1 MDLIKAFSSGSEQY
15 QITVKGD
22 HKKPLFK
29 AADIARILE
38 IANVS
43 DALKDYDEDEKRTLA
58 VAEGSRKVANF
69 LTEIGLYR
77 FILSTQ
83 KNKPFVKRFKKWVCQ
98 VISEIRATGEYRLT
112 KQIET
117 TEAKLIEFQ
126 QEKTAIE
133 ARAEEDRKRAEE
145 AEAARK
151 EAEAKAAEEQQRR
164 EELERKLQ
172 KRTYEPIEK
181 TGHVYV
187 MEMDGG
193 IKVGKTKRD
202 VSSRVKGMQTGN
214 RNSIKILLDFETSNP
229 DLLERTVHYILD
241 RYRSNSN
248 REFFDCDADH
258 IQRVV
263 ILAGNTIDTL
273 KSMYQSISADEF
285 ITRVNENLAI
295 SIQERPLTIPV
306 CRITEPGKIM
316 DLFIKEAL
324 EFGDPKA
331 HKTQM
336 KYFWVG
342 YCNWRRGKV
351 VVDMAP
357 NRFFATIRTKLDQR
371 GDERGDVLRRKVRM
385 SGVKNASEGY
395 SGVRVRQD
403 LLCE

>member
-1 MDLIKAFSSGSEQY
+1 MKKA
-15 QITVKGD
+15 
-22 HKKPLFK
+22 
-29 AADIARILE
+29 
-38 IANVS
+38 
-43 DALKDYDEDEKRTLA
+43 
-58 VAEGSRKVANF
+58 
-69 LTEIGLYR
+69 GLYR
-77 FILSTQ
+77 LIVAS
-83 KNKPFVKRFKKWVCQ
+83 KKPFAKQFRKWVFA
-98 VISEIRATGEYRLT
+98 VAKEIRLTGQYKLQ
-112 KQIET
+112 KQVDET
-117 TEAKLIEFQ
+117 QAKLIEFEE
-126 QEKTAIE
+126 EKAAVE
-133 ARAEEDRKRAEE
+133 ARAEEERRRAEA

-151 EAEAKAAEEQQRR
+151 EAEAAKQEAEAKAVKEQKHR
-164 EELERKLQ
+164 EELELKLQ

-187 MEMDGG
+187 METDGG
-193 IKVGKTKRD
+193 VKVGKTKRD

-214 RNSIKILLDFETSNP
+214 RNNIRILLDFETSNP

-248 REFFDCDADH
+248 REFFDCDTDH

-273 KSMYQSISADEF
+273 KSMYQSITEDEF

-295 SIQERPLTIPV
+295 SIQDRPLAIPV

-357 NRFFATIRTKLDQR
+357 SRFFAAIRTKLDQR